1 MDRLKALIADLDRW
15 QQHNR
20 VAGPAWAVIKKFSDD
35 KANLY
40 VVALGWYGF
49 TAIYPLLLVVVTVLG
64 FVGQASLGTGTLHTL
79 QKFPVIGPQFAPGSG
94 SKQLHGS
101 VLGLIIGIVGLVYGA
116 QGVTQTAEQAFSRTW
131 NIPEVA
137 RPGFVP
143 RLGRSMAGLVL
154 IGLAF
159 LLTAAFGSYATAHG
173 EALWLRILVIL
184 ALAAVNVGFYLATFR
199 VLTPAQAESRAF
211 VPGAVFGGV
220 CFTALTTVGTGL
232 TNHLL
237 AGKSA
242 TYGAFAAVLGVV
254 TFLLL
259 LAKLSVYG
267 AELNPVLH
275 RHLWPRALPTCEPTE
290 ADQQV
295 LHDRTH
301 EQRQRPEQRIGV
313 GFDEHAPEEAR
324 LDAERDD
331 DLAKQPDLDRPPAE
345 PTGASKDLGTER
357 SAPRRTPGH

>member
-1 MDRLKALIADLDRW
+1 MNRLKALLAAMDRW
-15 QQHNR
+15 QHHND
-20 VAGPAWAVIKKFSDD
+20 VAGPGWAVLKKFGDD

-49 TAIYPLLLVVVTVLG
+49 TAIYPLLLVVVAVLG
-64 FVGQASLGTGTLHTL
+64 FIGQASLGTSTLHTL
-79 QKFPVIGPQFAPGSG
+79 QKFPVIGPQFTPGSG
-94 SKQLHGS
+94 GKQLHGS
-101 VLGLIIGIVGLVYGA
+101 VFGLVIGIVGLIYGA
-116 QGVTQTAEQAFSRTW
+116 QGVTQTAQQAFSRTW
-131 NIPEVA
+131 NIPEVD

-143 RLGRSMAGLVL
+143 RLGRSLGGLIL

-173 EALWLRILVIL
+173 EALWLRVLVIV
-184 ALAAVNVGFYLATFR
+184 ALAAVNVGFYQATFR
-199 VLTPAQAESRAF
+199 VLTPPEAPTRALL
-211 VPGAVFGGV
+211 PGAVFGGL

-232 TNHLL
+232 MSHML

-259 LAKLSVYG
+259 LAKLSIYG
-267 AELNPVLH
+267 AELNPILH
-275 RHLWPRALPTCEPTE
+275 RHLWPRALPTCEPTD

-324 LDAERDD
+324 IDASRTDD
-331 DLAKQPDLDRPPAE
+331 HAKQPDLDAPA
-345 PTGASKDLGTER
+345 R
-357 SAPRRTPGH
+357 